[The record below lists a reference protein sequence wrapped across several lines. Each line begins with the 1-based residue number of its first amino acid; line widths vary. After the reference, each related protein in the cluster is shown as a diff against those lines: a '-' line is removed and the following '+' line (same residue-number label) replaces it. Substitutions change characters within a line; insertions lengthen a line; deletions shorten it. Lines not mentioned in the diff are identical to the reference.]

1 MKYVFHHGLVE
12 IWLHPKLD
20 YVQMSIRVGAI
31 LDDKFVCGC
40 DKFQMGGEKCQF
52 SSILTEKCQDHFHL
66 YKYTKRQE

>member
-40 DKFQMGGEKCQF
+40 DKFQMGGGNVN
-52 SSILTEKCQDHFHL
+52 FHP
-66 YKYTKRQE
+66 Y